1 MTAGHEQPGRLSGTL
16 SGRGSQRKPEDQN
29 TQTGDPPKPQRSP
42 SLFSERVRAGQ
53 RTYFFDVRES
63 SKGSLYLTLCES
75 RLTNDDTYERARITV
90 FDSNLQDFVQAMGKA
105 LDFIE
110 GSGQPSAAQP

>member
-1 MTAGHEQPGRLSGTL
+1 MSTGNERPGRLSGTL
-16 SGRGSQRKPEDQN
+16 SSRGSRQQPEN
-29 TQTGDPPKPQRSP
+29 QTSQGDLPKPQRSP

-63 SKGSLYLTLCES
+63 SKGNLYLTLSES
-75 RLTNDDTYERARITV
+75 RPTEGDSFERTRITV
-90 FDSNLQDFVQAMGKA
+90 FNDHLQDFVQAMGKA

-110 GSGQPSAAQP
+110 GTGQTSTAQG